1 MKPVTV
7 RITKTEAFIIFD
19 DGSEHK
25 VATLE
30 AGENEMVMGYII
42 GLLDLKDVSDKRGV
56 YTGTIGVD
64 MELADWNTAANH
76 WQYAARK
83 NDALFYQEIDG
94 AFPEEYLAN
103 LRAQFKFV
111 NGAHGVFEGL
121 VYGN

>member
-42 GLLDLKDVSDKRGV
+42 GLLDLKDVSNKRGV

-64 MELADWNTAANH
+64 MELADWNAAANH

-83 NDALFYQEIDG
+83 NDALFYQDIDG
-94 AFPEEYLAN
+94 TFPEEYLAN